1 MYLMDSFFGGQFTTY
16 GTEVIKMTGLEMENR
31 YVRVT
36 LCILL
41 IILIRVDPMAKVFPK
56 MSKCTFH
63 K

>member
-1 MYLMDSFFGGQFTTY
+1 MDSFFGGQFTTY